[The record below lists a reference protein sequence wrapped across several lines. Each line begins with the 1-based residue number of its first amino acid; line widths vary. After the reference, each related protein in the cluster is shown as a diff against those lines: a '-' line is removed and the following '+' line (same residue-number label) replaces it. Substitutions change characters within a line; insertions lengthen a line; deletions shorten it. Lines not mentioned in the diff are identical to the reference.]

1 MDFVSFF
8 YKYGFESLYKPIEG
22 SALLLYIPAF
32 FYVAIITAFILN
44 KVVFKENSK
53 QIVIISALIVL
64 GLLMFLESAIF
75 YSSIFSKM
83 FPSIV
88 ARAQGVLRSHI
99 NLIPFVNLLAGF
111 VCFASINNLKNIKTK
126 IWLYAVIIVVS
137 LFIDLKLFVPMTNY
151 KLSHFNNSNLVH
163 VNFSRDIWHLL
174 PWFNILPLL
183 LLFSYSFISVLNK
196 NIRHLIY
203 PTFII
208 LAMFIPLINISAYNE
223 LCLQQGGRFM
233 LIRNP
238 YRWDSYLKRK
248 GDIDKIINR
257 YDVNYRTLY
266 AGKGRLF
273 PNSGRDWK
281 LIAETETH
289 TQEKEKVLFS
299 YREFDHPYT
308 GMMRGTFGKQKG
320 WYGTNIWPPLSKD
333 IADNIDNIKLMGVK
347 WIISADEE
355 IKSPSLIYRGECK
368 SELGPLG
375 KLGLEPDEGGTIYIY
390 ELANPKGIVFMVDN
404 YEKVSQIDSLKSIF
418 ESKEHPWNKNTVY
431 LETNPVNKHELSNK
445 DLGFTFSNLE
455 SEAKIKRETF
465 NSIEVNI
472 TTPKEKYLIMTYIYR
487 PNWKA
492 YINSSELKMYRA
504 YGGFMC
510 VKVPPGRYDMMFRY
524 RPLDVYLGFILTA
537 FGLLI
542 PFVIIRIF

>member
-64 GLLMFLESAIF
+64 GLLLFLESAIF

-126 IWLYAVIIVVS
+126 IWLYAVIIAVS
-137 LFIDLKLFVPMTNY
+137 LFIDLKLFLPMTNY
-151 KLSHFNNSNLVH
+151 KLSYFNSSNLLH

-183 LLFSYSFISVLNK
+183 LLFLYSFISVLNK
-196 NIRHLIY
+196 NIRDLIY

-233 LIRNP
+233 LIRNR

-248 GDIDKIINR
+248 ADIDKIINR

-266 AGKGRLF
+266 AGKGRIF
-273 PNSGRDWK
+273 PNSGGDWK

-333 IADNIDNIKLMGVK
+333 IVDNIDNIKLMGVR

-375 KLGLEPDEGGTIYIY
+375 KLGLEPDEGGTMYIY
-390 ELANPKGIVFMVDN
+390 ELANPKSIVFMVNN
-404 YEKVSQIDSLKSIF
+404 YKKVNQIDSLKSIC
-418 ESKEHPWNKNTVY
+418 ESKEYPWNNNMVY
-431 LETNPVNKHELSNK
+431 LETEPIDESKSDGK
-445 DLGFTFSNLE
+445 NLE
-455 SEAKIKRETF
+455 NVFAKLESKAEIKNETF
-465 NSIEVNI
+465 NSTEINV
-472 TTPKEKYLIMTYIYR
+472 TVPKGKYLVLSYIFR

-492 YINSSELKMYRA
+492 YINSSEAKIYRA

-510 VKVPPGRYDMMFRY
+510 VKVPPGNHIVKFKYYQFDI
-524 RPLDVYLGFILTA
+524 YLGFILSAIA
-537 FGLLI
+537 FLI
-542 PFVIIRIF
+542 PFGIIKIF